1 MNDFE
6 LLLLNSILVLFP
18 ISLYLI
24 FLYTNKNI
32 RYQKVCFLISILSS
46 ILLVYRFGS
55 ISDMNIIGIMFLC
68 VFIFIMYFLGTK
80 ILKDKLTYNEL
91 INNNQIQLSLFKI
104 THEIKNPIAVIK
116 GYLDMLN
123 MNDSKQVQRY
133 IPIIRSEIERL
144 LILLQDFLLINKI
157 NINTDIMDIN
167 MLVEEQV
174 KKLSKLI
181 EEKHIRLNTDIIDDE
196 IYIKGDYNRLSQVVI
211 NVIKNSIEAIDEN
224 GIINVKTRISN
235 NKFNIIV
242 EDNGEGMDEKTL
254 KKIKEP
260 FFTTKSRGTGLGVCL
275 SYEIIG
281 AHNGKIN
288 YVSSPGKGTTVY
300 IEIPILA

>member
-6 LLLLNSILVLFP
+6 ILLLNSILVLFP
-18 ISLYLI
+18 ISIYLI

-32 RYQKVCFLISILSS
+32 RYQKLCFFVSVLGSF
-46 ILLVYRFGS
+46 LLVYRLGS
-55 ISDMNIIGIMFLC
+55 IDSMNIISVLFLC
-68 VFIFIMYFLGTK
+68 IFIYIMYFLGTK

-123 MNDSKQVQRY
+123 MDDSKQVQKY

-157 NINTDIMDIN
+157 NINADIMDIN
-167 MLVEEQV
+167 MLVEEQI
-174 KKLSKLI
+174 KKLSNLI
-181 EEKHIRLNTDIIDDE
+181 EEKQIRLNTDILDDE
-196 IYIKGDYNRLSQVVI
+196 VYIKGDYNRLSQVVI
-211 NVIKNSIEAIDEN
+211 NVIKNSIEAIDEK
-224 GIINVKTRISN
+224 GIINVKTRINN

-242 EDNGEGMDEKTL
+242 EDNGQGMDEKTL

-260 FFTTKSRGTGLGVCL
+260 FFTTKSRGTGLGVSL
-275 SYEIIG
+275 SYEIIW

-288 YVSSPGKGTTVY
+288 YVSSLGKGTTVY

>member
-6 LLLLNSILVLFP
+6 ILLLNSILVLFP
-18 ISLYLI
+18 ISIYLI

-32 RYQKVCFLISILSS
+32 RYQKLCFFVSVLGSF
-46 ILLVYRFGS
+46 LLVYRLGS
-55 ISDMNIIGIMFLC
+55 IDSMNIISVLFLC
-68 VFIFIMYFLGTK
+68 IFIYIMYFLGTK

-123 MNDSKQVQRY
+123 MDDSKQVQKY

-157 NINTDIMDIN
+157 NINADIMDIN
-167 MLVEEQV
+167 MLVEEQI
-174 KKLSKLI
+174 KKLSNLI
-181 EEKHIRLNTDIIDDE
+181 EEKQIRLNTDILDDE
-196 IYIKGDYNRLSQVVI
+196 VYIKGDYNRLSQVII
-211 NVIKNSIEAIDEN
+211 NVIKNSIEAIDEK
-224 GIINVKTRISN
+224 GIINVKTRINN

-242 EDNGEGMDEKTL
+242 EDNGQGMDEKTL

-260 FFTTKSRGTGLGVCL
+260 FFTTKSRGTGLGVSL
-275 SYEIIG
+275 SYEIIW

-288 YVSSPGKGTTVY
+288 YVSSLGKGTTVY